1 MTYDAIVL
9 GLGGMGSAAAYHL
22 AACGASVLGLEQ
34 FPLVHRRGSSH
45 GHTRIIRTAYYEHP
59 DYVPLVRR
67 SFMLW
72 HELGAQLGR
81 KLLTPLPCLSLG
93 PPESELIRG
102 VEKAAAEHRLDTERL
117 SADALKW
124 RYRQFRMPADMVGVI
139 EQSAG
144 ALFVEECVRAYL
156 DAAASTGRADLRA
169 EEPAASWASHP
180 THVAVTTARGTYTAA
195 HLVVTAGAWAASL
208 LADLGVPLRVMRQVQ
223 HWFMPADPI
232 AFGPDRFPVFIADT
246 PAGAFY
252 GLPSLAGQGLK
263 LAGHYAAPE
272 LMSPD
277 KVDWAVTDADSDSA
291 VAFLRNHMPTAAD
304 RPVRSEVCMYTLSPD
319 RHFVIDRHP
328 YHPRV
333 SVACGFSGHG
343 FKFSPVVGEILA
355 DLALTGTTS
364 HPIGLFRA
372 NRFSS

>member
-22 AACGASVLGLEQ
+22 AACGGRVLGLEQ

-67 SFMLW
+67 SFTLW
-72 HELGAQLGR
+72 HELEAQLGR

-93 PPESELIRG
+93 PPNSELIHG
-102 VEKAAAEHRLDTERL
+102 VDQAATEHQLDVERL
-117 SADALKW
+117 SANELRR
-124 RYRQFRMPADMVGVI
+124 RYPQFHMPTDMTGVL

-144 ALFVEECVRAYL
+144 ALFVEECVRAHL
-156 DAAASTGRADLRA
+156 DTAAATDRADLRP
-169 EEPAASWASHP
+169 EEPAVSWASHP
-180 THVAVTTARGTYTAA
+180 THVEVTTARGTYTAA
-195 HLVVTAGAWAASL
+195 HLVVTAGAWATSL

-223 HWFMPADPI
+223 HWFQPTAAA

-277 KVDWAVTDADSDSA
+277 AVSWDVSDTDSDSA
-291 VAFLRNHMPTAAD
+291 VAFLRDYLPSAAS

-319 RHFVIDRHP
+319 RHFVIDHHP
-328 YHPRV
+328 HHPRV

-355 DLALTGTTS
+355 DLALTGTTN
-364 HPIGLFRA
+364 HPISLFRST
-372 NRFSS
+372 RFHP

>member
-22 AACGASVLGLEQ
+22 AARGARVLGLEQ

-67 SFMLW
+67 SFALW
-72 HELGAQLGR
+72 HELEQRSGR
-81 KLLTPLPCLSLG
+81 PLLTPCPCLSIGSAGSDLIAG
-93 PPESELIRG
+93 VKRAASEHGLVVEELDHRGIVERYPQFVPDES
-102 VEKAAAEHRLDTERL
+102 H
-117 SADALKW
+117 
-124 RYRQFRMPADMVGVI
+124 VGVL
-139 EQSAG
+139 EHAAG
-144 ALFVEECVRAYL
+144 FLRVEECVHAHL
-156 DAAASTGRADLRA
+156 AAAA
-169 EEPAASWASHP
+169 ECGAELHAEAPVVGVKQDSDS
-180 THVAVTTARGTYTAA
+180 VEVTTTKGVYSAAR
-195 HLVVTAGAWAASL
+195 LVVTAGAWATRL
-208 LADLGVPLRVMRQVQ
+208 LADIGVPLTVMRQVQ
-223 HWFMPADPI
+223 LWFTPAPVSLQ
-232 AFGPDRFPVFIADT
+232 FRPKRFPIFMLESDL
-246 PAGAFY
+246 GAFY
-252 GLPSLAGQGLK
+252 GLPAVEKFGLK
-263 LAGHYAAPE
+263 CARHYGAPE
-272 LMSPD
+272 LPGPENVSWD
-277 KVDWAVTDADSDSA
+277 VTVADE
-291 VAFLRNHMPTAAD
+291 VPVREFLRRHLPTAD
-304 RPVRSEVCMYTLSPD
+304 GPRIQDSVCMYTLSPD

-355 DLALTGTTS
+355 DLALTGTTK